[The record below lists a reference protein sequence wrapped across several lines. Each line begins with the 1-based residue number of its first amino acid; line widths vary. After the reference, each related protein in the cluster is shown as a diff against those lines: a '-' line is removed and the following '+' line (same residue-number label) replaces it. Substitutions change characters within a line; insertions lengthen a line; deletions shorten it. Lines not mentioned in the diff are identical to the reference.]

1 MPGDVVHF
9 GFVVEGEGEEGAAPL
24 LVRRI
29 CAEILQFFAL
39 KTARPVRVPRGKL
52 VRPAELE
59 RAIRLARIRN
69 RSEGPVLVLLD
80 ADEDCPAELGP
91 QLKSS
96 ALAICEPEAVSI
108 VIPKFEFEAWF
119 LAAARS
125 LSGKRGLREGLAPP
139 DNPEAIRG
147 AKEWL
152 SRNMVPSRRY
162 SETVDQVALAA
173 KMDLTSA
180 RSCKSF
186 DRLCREI
193 ERLVGST

>member
-1 MPGDVVHF
+1 MPGDIVHF
-9 GFVVEGEGEEGAAPL
+9 SFVVEGEGEEGAAPL

-29 CAEILQFFAL
+29 CAEVLQFLAM

-91 QLKSS
+91 RLKSS

-108 VIPKFEFEAWF
+108 VIPRFEFEAWF

-125 LSGKRGLREGLAPP
+125 LSGKRGLREGLTPP
-139 DNPEAIRG
+139 DDPEGIRG

-152 SRNMVPSRRY
+152 SRNMVPGRKY
-162 SETVDQVALAA
+162 KETVDQAALVQA
-173 KMDLTSA
+173 MDLRA
-180 RSCKSF
+180 AQSCKSF
-186 DRLCREI
+186 ERLCREI
-193 ERLVGST
+193 ERLVRST